1 MFFNDLTGEI
11 MGVHAVIIQDDLL
24 KALKC
29 SYDLLSQKKKP
40 KKKKM
45 FMAFNGP
52 KNGYA
57 IFKLELTFKRRNDI
71 PLAYPLPETK
81 KKKFYFSII

>member
-1 MFFNDLTGEI
+1 
-11 MGVHAVIIQDDLL
+11 
-24 KALKC
+24 
-29 SYDLLSQKKKP
+29 
-40 KKKKM
+40 M

-81 KKKFYFSII
+81 KKKFHFSII